1 MNDHIFVQSFADL
14 GYSEDVYKL
23 TMITHR
29 KKQELVDSLDV

>member
-1 MNDHIFVQSFADL
+1 M

-29 KKQELVDSLDV
+29 KKQELIESMNVLPAHR